1 MKSAWLVSAL
11 CLTVSM
17 AHSVVGADERQKSG
31 REERAKIQL
40 AILLDTS
47 GSMDGLINQARTQL
61 WKIVNQLATAK
72 RDGQVPDLEV
82 ALYEYGKNSIPKQ
95 DGFTRQIVGLTDDL
109 DQISEELFKLRTNGG
124 KEYCGHVIQ
133 AATREL
139 KWSEH
144 DQSLKLIFIC
154 GNEPFTQ
161 GSVDY
166 KQACSAAI
174 AKGVTVSTIFCG
186 PEQTGRSTGWQHG
199 AQLADGSFLSINQD
213 RVVAAIQTPFDREL
227 STLSSQVS
235 QTYAFAGKEAKTAK
249 KRQTNADRQAAA
261 AAPAAAAERAQFKV
275 SGQYRSA
282 GDLVDGLA
290 NGKVK
295 LETIAEADL
304 PPALQK
310 KSVAEKRKILE
321 QMGRKRKEIHKQIR
335 DLSAKRAN
343 FISKERAK
351 QAATAKQDSLDTA
364 IIKALRSQAHRKL
377 YVLPE

>member
-1 MKSAWLVSAL
+1 MKSTWLVFAL
-11 CLTVSM
+11 CLCVSLVN
-17 AHSVVGADERQKSG
+17 SVGGAEDQKKVVA
-31 REERAKIQL
+31 EERAKIQL

-82 ALYEYGKNSIPKQ
+82 ALYEYGKNSIPESE
-95 DGFTRQIVGLTDDL
+95 GFTRQIVGLTDDL
-109 DQISEELFKLRTNGG
+109 DKISEELFQLRTNGG

-154 GNEPFTQ
+154 GNEAFTQ
-161 GSVDY
+161 GSVNY

-174 AKGVTVSTIFCG
+174 AKGVTVSTVFCG

-213 RVVAAIQTPFDREL
+213 QAVAKIQTPFDSDL
-227 STLSSQVS
+227 SALSSQVN
-235 QTYAFAGKEAKTAK
+235 QTYAFAGAGAKSAK
-249 KRQTNADRQAAA
+249 KRQANADKLAAE
-261 AAPAAAAERAQFKV
+261 AAPAAAAERARFKV

-282 GDLVDGLA
+282 GDLVDGVA

-295 LETIAEADL
+295 LATIADADL

-310 KSVAEKRKILE
+310 KSLAEKRDIL
-321 QMGRKRKEIHKQIR
+321 QQLGRKRKEIHKRIR
-335 DLSAKRAN
+335 DLSAKRAE
-343 FISKERAK
+343 FLAKERSK
-351 QAATAKQDSLDTA
+351 QAATAKNDTLDTA
-364 IIKALRSQAHRKL
+364 IIKALRSQARRKL